1 MGDIVCKYFVSSKA
15 DCESL
20 LVAIN
25 SHLEYTDRS
34 HSFVAELS
42 NGMYYLPIYE
52 SVCNEMNI
60 DCSKFQEEEYIVQNL
75 IKEDVEL

>member
-1 MGDIVCKYFVSSKA
+1 VCKYYVSSKA

-25 SHLEYTDRS
+25 SHLGYTDRS

-42 NGMYYLPIYE
+42 NGMYYMPIYE
-52 SVCNEMNI
+52 SVCVDMNI
-60 DCSKFQEEEYIVQNL
+60 DSFKFQDEEYIKQYL
-75 IKEDVEL
+75 TTEETE